1 MQRRLHEANV
11 HCYRTTRKIPLTR
24 QHRDNRITFALH
36 QVNIAS
42 PED

>member
-1 MQRRLHEANV
+1 MQRRLQANV